1 MKPSAPDLSEPML
14 TTADLAEILRLDR
27 KHVQNVVIHRP
38 GFPKPYRLGGSLRWT
53 RSDIQNYVAKC
64 RA

>member
-1 MKPSAPDLSEPML
+1 ML

-27 KHVQNVVIHRP
+27 KHVQNVVIHRD
-38 GFPKPYRLGGSLRWT
+38 GFPKPYRLGGCLRWT
-53 RSDIQNYVAKC
+53 RADIQNYVAKC